1 MWEQFDVGEASLWV
15 AVTTS
20 FHNTPDFMTLRFS
33 IEQTCCAGARQ
44 FEGDGGDALDLVGVV
59 DLRVDAAL
67 LAVAEIDDFLGLA
80 EIDAAGQ
87 FAHDQDVET
96 FDHVL
101 FQR

>member
-1 MWEQFDVGEASLWV
+1 
-15 AVTTS
+15 
-20 FHNTPDFMTLRFS
+20 MTLRFS
-33 IEQTCCAGARQ
+33 IEQTSVATGAGQ
-44 FEGDGGDALDLVGVV
+44 FEGDGGDALDFVGVV

-80 EIDAAGQ
+80 EIDAAGE

-96 FDHVL
+96 FDDVL